1 MMTVLTIEIPDA
13 ETEEVV
19 KYLKDK
25 QVVIKENGLKSLDE
39 LTIEDYRND
48 TLMRTKNRRGSVADI
63 EHVPCLPIA

>member
-1 MMTVLTIEIPDA
+1 MTVLTIEIPDA

-25 QVVIKENGLKSLDE
+25 HVVIKENSIKNLGE

-48 TLMRTKNRRGSVADI
+48 TLMRAKNRRGSAAKY
-63 EHVPCLPIA
+63 L